1 MMADDDPVVELDDL
15 LVRPGTYF
23 NPQTEVVVVVD
34 DSVSIDQE
42 VFNMEAFEGADWVRV
57 TDEVPVD
64 TDALDT
70 AMERF
75 QSLRH
80 APAGVSAE
88 ATELE
93 PGEDEVVEEEEE
105 LEPDP
110 EIEAEVE
117 EAEEVE
123 GL

>member
-1 MMADDDPVVELDDL
+1 VSPNDDPVVDLDDL

-34 DSVSIDQE
+34 DSTSIDQD
-42 VFNMEAFEGADWVRV
+42 VFNMEVFEGADWVRV
-57 TDEVPVD
+57 SDEVPVD
-64 TDALDT
+64 SDALDT

-75 QSLRH
+75 QTLRH
-80 APAGVSAE
+80 APKGVSVE

-93 PGEDEVVEEEEE
+93 PSDDDLVEEEEE

-110 EIEAEVE
+110 DLEPE
-117 EAEEVE
+117 E
-123 GL
+123 L